1 MADNDLKARLARG
14 VQRGSG
20 GGAGAATP
28 TADPTEPVGVYGGR
42 ATKRTSMVLYHDA
55 LREMQFI
62 ALARETNV
70 SVLVREAMDQWLQRH
85 DDERT
90 RQERPARDGRQP

>member
-14 VQRGSG
+14 VQRGGG
-20 GGAGAATP
+20 GGAAATP
-28 TADPTEPVGVYGGR
+28 AAPSETAGAYGGR

-55 LREMQFI
+55 LRDMQFI
-62 ALARETNV
+62 ALARETNL
-70 SVLVREAMDQWLQRH
+70 SVLVREAMDQWLERH

-90 RQERPARDGRQP
+90 RQERPVRDGQEP